1 MRTDSS
7 RVRNDLAARRAAAR
21 FAALSMLLAV
31 GVAIAAEPQE
41 WLERM
46 NKALTTRNY
55 VGVFI
60 VVSVLLFFV
69 AVAACYIPARR
80 ATEIDPIV
88 ALREF

>member
-1 MRTDSS
+1 VQPHD
-7 RVRNDLAARRAAAR
+7 
-21 FAALSMLLAV
+21 
-31 GVAIAAEPQE
+31 
-41 WLERM
+41 
-46 NKALTTRNY
+46 

-69 AVAACYIPARR
+69 ALAACYIPARR